1 MTQTHIKL
9 DAAIV
14 AAMIKAREVGIK
26 MLASDC
32 EQILSAAGI
41 DGQFMDCGHHKSLLL
56 TSAETGEPLYCEY
69 CDMRDQRN
77 DLLASAPEVGEA
89 VEMGE
94 NTAKRFR
101 GILSMLVISA
111 PESDES
117 LMLCQFSLLGM
128 MRYKI
133 QQIYDQPDRTAQLE
147 AKLAERDEEIE
158 RLQSYEQGLNEVIEW
173 MKERGLYH
181 DADYFDEGAD
191 FAVIL
196 TEHEQQ
202 VSACAERQLEDKVK
216 RLVEALSASN
226 KELHNWDD
234 SLRISAEL
242 LGDSKPTRLPIQK
255 LINSNKALLAEMEA
269 KG

>member
-1 MTQTHIKL
+1 MKKTHIKL
-9 DAAIV
+9 DDAIV
-14 AAMIKAREVGIK
+14 AAMIKAREVGVK

-101 GILSMLVISA
+101 GILSMLGISA

-128 MRYKI
+128 MRHKI

-147 AKLAERDEEIE
+147 AKLE
-158 RLQSYEQGLNEVIEW
+158 
-173 MKERGLYH
+173 
-181 DADYFDEGAD
+181 
-191 FAVIL
+191 
-196 TEHEQQ
+196 T
-202 VSACAERQLEDKVK
+202 ERQRLAACGVAALGYFEGCSPQYKSGSLEDVLRLRDSNKQLQADNK
-216 RLVEALSASN
+216 RLVEHLKQTVDAFERQGSGFPHPY
-226 KELHNWDD
+226 EHNVAIIEAD
-234 SLRISAEL
+234 
-242 LGDSKPTRLPIQK
+242 
-255 LINSNKALLAEMEA
+255 KALLAEMEA

>member
-1 MTQTHIKL
+1 MTETHIKL

-14 AAMIKAREVGIK
+14 AAMIKAREVGVK

-89 VEMGE
+89 VDMDE

-101 GILSMLVISA
+101 GILSLLGISA

-117 LMLCQFSLLGM
+117 LILCQFPLLGM
-128 MRYKI
+128 MRHKI

-147 AKLAERDEEIE
+147 QQLGDMENLYNETMLERDIAA
-158 RLQSYEQGLNEVIEW
+158 
-173 MKERGLYH
+173 LYSQNLE
-181 DADYFDEGAD
+181 ARIAELEAKVAEG
-191 FAVIL
+191 
-196 TEHEQQ
+196 
-202 VSACAERQLEDKVK
+202 K
-216 RLVEALSASN
+216 RLLME
-226 KELHNWDD
+226 
-234 SLRISAEL
+234 
-242 LGDSKPTRLPIQK
+242 
-255 LINSNKALLAEMEA
+255 EMQRATERSPA
-269 KG
+269 RRNRR

>member
-14 AAMIKAREVGIK
+14 AAMIKAREVGVK

-89 VEMGE
+89 VDMDE

-101 GILSMLVISA
+101 GILSLLGISA

-128 MRYKI
+128 VRHKI

-147 AKLAERDEEIE
+147 A
-158 RLQSYEQGLNEVIEW
+158 
-173 MKERGLYH
+173 
-181 DADYFDEGAD
+181 
-191 FAVIL
+191 
-196 TEHEQQ
+196 
-202 VSACAERQLEDKVK
+202 DKK
-216 RLVEALSASN
+216 RLMDAI
-226 KELHNWDD
+226 KD
-234 SLRISAEL
+234 SQKPLESH
-242 LGDSKPTRLPIQK
+242 LGTIFEYRFFANQ
-255 LINSNKALLAEMEA
+255 ALLAEMEA